1 MPRLRDEYNNRIRGE
16 LVKDFGLTNIMEVP
30 TIEKIVLNVGAGS
43 AINKESDALEDI
55 VNMVTLIS
63 GQKPIVNKA
72 RKAVS
77 AFKLR
82 EGMEVGVS
90 VTLRGDLMWEFF
102 DKLVNVVFPRT
113 KDFRGLE
120 VSAFD
125 GSGNYSIG
133 IEDQTVFPEI
143 DANNIKR
150 VRSLQVT
157 IVTDAKDDKSAK
169 ALLDKFGFPFKK
181 DVNRG

>member
-1 MPRLRDEYNNRIRGE
+1 MARLREEYNNRIRQEVMTEAGYSN
-16 LVKDFGLTNIMEVP
+16 VMEVP
-30 TIEKIVLNVGAGS
+30 TLSKIVINVGAG
-43 AINKESDALEDI
+43 AAVNEAEALDDI
-55 VNMVTLIS
+55 VNIVTTIS

-77 AFKLR
+77 AFKIR
-82 EGMEVGVS
+82 EGMEIGVS
-90 VTLRGDLMWEFF
+90 VTLRGDRMWEFF
-102 DKLVNVVFPRT
+102 DKLVNVVLPRV
-113 KDFRGLE
+113 KDFRGLD

-133 IEDQTVFPEI
+133 IEDHTVFPEI

-150 VRSLQVT
+150 VRSLQIT
-157 IVTDAKDDKSAK
+157 IVTTAKDNKEGK
-169 ALLDKFGFPFKK
+169 LLLDKFGFPFKK